1 MAAVHEWLNKSKK
14 PIHVMRDHPQH
25 TIGILG
31 AAWDTDLTREN
42 SRKGWSDAW
51 KRMLKDPLINAK
63 RDKHGPDQFLL
74 QR

>member
-1 MAAVHEWLNKSKK
+1 
-14 PIHVMRDHPQH
+14 MRDHPLH
-25 TIGILG
+25 RIGMLG